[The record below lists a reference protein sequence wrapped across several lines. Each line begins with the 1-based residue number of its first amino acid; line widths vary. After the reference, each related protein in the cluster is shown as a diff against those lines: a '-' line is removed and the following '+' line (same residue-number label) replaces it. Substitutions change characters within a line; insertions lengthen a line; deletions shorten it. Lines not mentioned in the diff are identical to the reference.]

1 MVKKLRGAGLET
13 EITCAAPC
21 VLLLG
26 ATPLC
31 AAVAALYGS
40 VPGVGASLCLYG
52 GRYYLAVRASLGQR
66 PQVRRAAAPFARELG
81 PCPVLYAYFEEHG
94 LRLSGDAVG
103 ELGGALHHRRK

>member
-1 MVKKLRGAGLET
+1 MRLRSPVQPLVF
-13 EITCAAPC
+13 CF
-21 VLLLG
+21 LG

-81 PCPVLYAYFEEHG
+81 PCPFARELGPCPVLYAYFEEHG

>member
-1 MVKKLRGAGLET
+1 LRLRSPVQPLVF
-13 EITCAAPC
+13 CF
-21 VLLLG
+21 LG

-81 PCPVLYAYFEEHG
+81 PCPVLYAHFEEHG